1 MTLSEP
7 LGRLRSL
14 EFTRK
19 SFQSHLSLK
28 LCQSKSLHHF
38 FTRESKTVRMKR
50 VHLFSFSPK
59 LRNLDFKKFGLYC
72 YPRCCS
78 VSCLQIKIG
87 AQISKLPLVRSH
99 RNFEITLK
107 KSRFKPLSQGL
118 SWTHVKVSLTL
129 VFTRVFLQQLVGL
142 QQQFA
147 WNHLKSTGIKSMKS
161 NCFYVQSLN
170 QKYNCCP
177 LTRYSD
183 SEGLFRVG
191 SHLDFVSSFRRPNS
205 LRMSN
210 PRVLLQSACLQ
221 PVRRHTWG

>member
-1 MTLSEP
+1 
-7 LGRLRSL
+7 
-14 EFTRK
+14 
-19 SFQSHLSLK
+19 
-28 LCQSKSLHHF
+28 
-38 FTRESKTVRMKR
+38 MKR

-72 YPRCCS
+72 YPCCRS
-78 VSCLQIKIG
+78 VNSLQMKIG
-87 AQISKLPLVRSH
+87 TQISTLPLIRSH
-99 RNFEITLK
+99 INFEITLE

-129 VFTRVFLQQLVGL
+129 VFTRVCLQQLVGL

-147 WNHLKSTGIKSMKS
+147 WNHLKSAGIKTIKPK
-161 NCFYVQSLN
+161 CFHVQSLN

-177 LTRYSD
+177 LTSYSD
-183 SEGLFRVG
+183 SLGLFRLG